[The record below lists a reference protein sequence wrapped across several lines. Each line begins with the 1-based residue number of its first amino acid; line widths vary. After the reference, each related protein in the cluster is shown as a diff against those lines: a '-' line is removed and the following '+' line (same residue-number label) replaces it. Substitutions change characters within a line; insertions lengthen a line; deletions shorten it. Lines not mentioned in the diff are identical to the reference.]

1 MVLRTTSTII
11 LFSMGVIWLVG
22 SALYTQINNR
32 IYKEKISASI
42 SDAQSVARSTQIQLM
57 FAQYQ
62 NKAQIPKVFANML
75 TDPTLDGSTLGRDF
89 AIFPS
94 QKLSGKLRF
103 SAASNK
109 FMALSVPN
117 EFRKINRASSGTRFT
132 KARLYYSNDTS
143 QNGLIVGHNLTLEGI
158 GTYEFYL
165 AYSFNRQVFTMHL
178 IRNASLISG
187 LILLILIGIISFLV
201 TSRLV
206 SPIRSAAEIAEK
218 IISGDLH
225 ERLRVNRTDEMGRLS
240 TSFNDMTGS
249 LENQITRLENLSKLQ
264 QRFVADVSHEL
275 RTPLTTIRMA
285 AQVLYAE
292 REKFDPTLAR
302 SVELLMNQTN
312 RFEALLADLLEVS
325 RFDAEAAVMET
336 EEINLTELIRES
348 IDYVHPS
355 QNRVIN
361 LIAPTEPIRV
371 VADPRRIE
379 RILRNLISNAINHR
393 KDKPVDVTLVATD
406 NEVAIGVR
414 DYGEGFAETETKHLF
429 ERFWR
434 ADTSRTKVR
443 GGSGLGLSIAKE
455 DTNLHHGT
463 LEAWGQPNQGA
474 HFVLTIPRHPGG
486 VIQSHPIELIPS
498 K

>member
-1 MVLRTTSTII
+1 MAEHLKSENEKRT
-11 LFSMGVIWLVG
+11 
-22 SALYTQINNR
+22 ALL
-32 IYKEKISASI
+32 EFAG
-42 SDAQSVARSTQIQLM
+42 DA
-57 FAQYQ
+57 
-62 NKAQIPKVFANML
+62 
-75 TDPTLDGSTLGRDF
+75 
-89 AIFPS
+89 
-94 QKLSGKLRF
+94 
-103 SAASNK
+103 
-109 FMALSVPN
+109 
-117 EFRKINRASSGTRFT
+117 
-132 KARLYYSNDTS
+132 
-143 QNGLIVGHNLTLEGI
+143 
-158 GTYEFYL
+158 
-165 AYSFNRQVFTMHL
+165 
-178 IRNASLISG
+178 
-187 LILLILIGIISFLV
+187 
-201 TSRLV
+201 
-206 SPIRSAAEIAEK
+206 
-218 IISGDLH
+218 
-225 ERLRVNRTDEMGRLS
+225 
-240 TSFNDMTGS
+240 
-249 LENQITRLENLSKLQ
+249 
-264 QRFVADVSHEL
+264 SHEL